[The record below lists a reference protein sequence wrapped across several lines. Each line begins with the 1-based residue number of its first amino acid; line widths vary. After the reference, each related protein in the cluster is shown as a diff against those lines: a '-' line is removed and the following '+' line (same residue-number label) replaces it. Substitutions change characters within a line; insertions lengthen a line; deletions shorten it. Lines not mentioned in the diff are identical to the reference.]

1 MECCIIHCKRQA
13 RYTYK
18 MGEVEFN
25 YCDKHKSIPDKV
37 FNNVKKGF
45 YKGYKKNANIQN
57 T

>member
-18 MGEVEFN
+18 IGEVEFN

-57 T
+57 S